1 MRMEDSNWFLFFI
14 SLGLGLLVG
23 LQRESVDSKTA
34 GIRTFP
40 LVTMMGTVC
49 GLLARTYSHWIL
61 FAGFIAVAAILVIS
75 NLHRIRAGDRS
86 PGMTTEI
93 AVLLMYVIGIYLVE
107 GEYPL
112 AVVMTGVITVLLHFK
127 ATLHGWVNK
136 IGQKDL
142 LGIMQFIL
150 ISMVILPILPN
161 QTYDRYDSLNPK
173 EIWWMVVLI
182 VGIGLVGYFLYK
194 IFGGRAGLLLGGI
207 LGGLISSTATTL
219 SYAKRAAA
227 TSGAANLAAFVIL
240 TASMVSMVRVMVEI
254 SIVAPTVFREIIF
267 PLAMELGLMI
277 LLVIIFYFRNQKNK
291 DEMPDQGN
299 PAQLKS
305 AMTFAIIYAA
315 IRFVTAAVQEEF
327 GSNALY
333 AVSIVSGLTDVDA
346 ITLSTSRMAENKEI
360 DSRLAWKLLLIA
372 VMSNLAFKGILAT
385 VLGGRYLG
393 RLVGIMFGILIIGAV
408 LILLLWPS

>member
-1 MRMEDSNWFLFFI
+1 MEDSSWFLLFL
-14 SLGLGLLVG
+14 SLGLGLIVG

-40 LVTMMGTVC
+40 MVTMLGTLC
-49 GLLARTYSHWIL
+49 GMLATTYSYWIL
-61 FAGFIAVAAILVIS
+61 AAGFIAIAAILVVS
-75 NLHRIRAGDRS
+75 NLHRIKAGDRS

-93 AVLLMYVIGIYLVE
+93 AVLFMYVTGIYLVE
-107 GEYPL
+107 GENAFAL
-112 AVVMTGVITVLLHFK
+112 VMTGIITVLLHFK

-182 VGIGLVGYFLYK
+182 VGIGLFGYFLYK
-194 IFGGRAGLLLGGI
+194 IFGSRAGVLLGGI

-219 SYAKRAAA
+219 SYAKRAVSAE
-227 TSGAANLAAFVIL
+227 GAAKLAAFVIL

-254 SIVAPTVFREIIF
+254 SIVAPTAFREMII
-267 PLAMELGLMI
+267 PLALELGLMLVLVF
-277 LLVIIFYFRNQKNK
+277 LLYFRHRK
-291 DEMPDQGN
+291 DDNEMPEQGN

-305 AMTFAIIYAA
+305 AITFAVIYAA
-315 IRFVTAAVQEEF
+315 IRFITAMVKEEF
-327 GSNALY
+327 GPDALY
-333 AVSIVSGLTDVDA
+333 AVSIISGLTDVDA
-346 ITLSTSRMAENKEI
+346 ITLSTSRMAENREI
-360 DSRLAWKLLLIA
+360 GTTLAWKLLLIA
-372 VMSNLAFKGILAT
+372 VMSNLVFKGILAS
-385 VLGGRYLG
+385 VFGGRYLG
-393 RLVGIMFGILIIGAV
+393 RIIGFLFGILIIGGLA
-408 LILLLWPS
+408 IIFLWPS